1 MSYELGVLL
10 ATPHELQHA
19 SAHHGASS
27 FPTGVLL
34 MATPQV
40 PLCAPDLHGVSGSM
54 SGSTS
59 GSTSTEAHAGVVLGG
74 AAGLTSAATHSQL
87 AHSQLAHSQLAGA
100 LVVPVPYSLPPKPYA
115 PNDVP
120 WSTNDAGHL
129 PRTQANARPDRHG
142 RVPGQSGGGYYGANC
157 QGKLA
162 AERVRR
168 SMPPAAAAAGSSHTN
183 PYNLS

>member
-19 SAHHGASS
+19 SAHHGVSP

-40 PLCAPDLHGVSGSM
+40 PLCAPDLHGVSGS
-54 SGSTS
+54 TS
-59 GSTSTEAHAGVVLGG
+59 GSTSAEAHAGVVLDG
-74 AAGLTSAATHSQL
+74 AAGLTSSAT
-87 AHSQLAHSQLAGA
+87 HSQLAHSQLAGA

-168 SMPPAAAAAGSSHTN
+168 SKPPAAAAAGSSHTD
-183 PYNLS
+183 PYDLS